1 MFLLQTAENGIVFL
15 RSTLLSEVRHGFSTR
30 VGGVSTA
37 KHTASLNL
45 SRGRGDDDGTVLEN
59 IRRFGEA
66 VGFRPEQLVSLPQV
80 HSDRILP
87 VTADRAGEGVL
98 WESRETAD
106 GYLLTES
113 GVFAAV
119 KTADCVPVLLYDPV
133 CRAAAALHAGWRGT
147 FAGIVP
153 AAVAALCKLGSRPEN
168 ILAAIGPAISGP
180 CYEVGAEVRRAAES
194 RLGAVPLA
202 AFRENGEGRFLC
214 DLKEANRLLLLSA
227 EILPEHIDVCP
238 LCTHCRGDLF
248 YSHRASGGRRG
259 TMMSVVG
266 LP

>member
-15 RSTLLSEVRHGFSTR
+15 RSTLLSEVQHGFSTR
-30 VGGVSTA
+30 VGGLSTA
-37 KHTASLNL
+37 EHTASLNL

-119 KTADCVPVLLYDPV
+119 KT
-133 CRAAAALHAGWRGT
+133 
-147 FAGIVP
+147 
-153 AAVAALCKLGSRPEN
+153 
-168 ILAAIGPAISGP
+168 AAIGPAISGP